1 MQKNK
6 IVQIMLGVSAS
17 AVLCS
22 ASLTANAQTQGRSY
36 GVNHPFQLNE
46 LPSGQFSSKLNK
58 LSPQARENAKRWLDK
73 AGFHDRDLPYMRS
86 DDNGGIYI
94 ADPANSEANV
104 SSASRLM
111 ATAEALPAGVDVFK
125 LHSNP
130 GAANVVYLD
139 FDGHVVSGTAWNS
152 STSPSFKAVPYDLD
166 GLPTSFSDAEKANIA
181 EVWRRAAEDYAPFNI
196 DVTTELPASFGPKVG
211 RVLITKNV
219 DANGLAMPAKNSG
232 GVAYLSVWGDPSYAS
247 LYSPAFVYHNQVG
260 GPDNIAEVVSH
271 ELGHNLGLSHDGTST
286 SGYYTGQGT
295 GFTSWAPI
303 MGAGYY
309 MQLSQWSAGEYTGA
323 NQTQNDIAI
332 ISSKLTAKTDDHSN
346 TRTGATPLVVDA
358 TGHVYSTTL
367 VNNPMDLSKANK
379 GVITSR
385 TDVDIFSFNTGAG
398 NVVLQATPL
407 REATA
412 ERGGNLDIALNL
424 YDAAGNLLV
433 TSNPADETD
442 AGINTSLAAGTY
454 YLAVDGVGSAYYSD
468 YGSLGQYYIEG
479 VLPVAP
485 LDTTVPNPNPM
496 TWAVAPEAKSR
507 DSLHMT
513 ASTATDDSGSV
524 EYYFACAT
532 AGNGCTDSGWLK
544 SPDFTLNGLVANTSY
559 SFSVKA
565 RDLTGNTT
573 NSSVVASATTLANQ
587 APLANSDQ
595 ANVVNNTSVAVSV
608 LANDSDPE
616 NDALAVTAVT
626 QGANGVVS
634 FTKAAAVYKPNAG
647 FVGTDNFSYTIADSF
662 GATATANVTV
672 SVTAA
677 PLVVVNRAPVA
688 VADSIKVVIGQ
699 TVLIPVLSN
708 DYDLDG
714 DALTIASFKQAR
726 RGYITNTGKE
736 LSYKAGSRTGSET
749 VSYTI
754 TDGRGG
760 KATAQ
765 VTITITR

>member
-22 ASLTANAQTQGRSY
+22 APLTANAQAQGRSY
-36 GVNHPFQLNE
+36 GVNHPFQLSE
-46 LPSGQFSSKLNK
+46 LPPGQFSSKLNK
-58 LSPQARENAKRWLDK
+58 LSPKARENAKRWLDK
-73 AGFHDRDLPYMRS
+73 IRFHDHDLPYMRS
-86 DDNGGIYI
+86 DESGGIYI
-94 ADPANSEANV
+94 ADPVNSEANV
-104 SSASRLM
+104 SSASRL
-111 ATAEALPAGVDVFK
+111 AAVAEALPAGIDVFK

-152 STSPSFKAVPYDLD
+152 SASPSFNALPYDID
-166 GLPTSFSDAEKANIA
+166 GSPTNFSDAEKANIA

-232 GVAYLSVWGDPSYAS
+232 GVAYLNVWGDPNFAN

-271 ELGHNLGLSHDGTST
+271 EFGHNLGLSHDGTGT

-323 NQTQNDIAI
+323 NQTQDDVAI
-332 ISSKLTAKTDDHSN
+332 ISSKLNAKMDDHSN
-346 TRTGATPLVVDA
+346 TRTGATPLVVDT

-367 VNNPMDLSKANK
+367 VNNPMDASKANK

-385 TDVDIFSFNTGAG
+385 TDVDVFSFNTGTG

-407 REATA
+407 REAAA
-412 ERGGNLDIALNL
+412 ERGGNLDLALNL

-442 AGINTSLAAGTY
+442 AGINTNLAAGTY
-454 YLAVDGVGSAYYSD
+454 YLAVDGVGSAHYSD

-479 VLPVAP
+479 VLPVAL

-507 DSLHMT
+507 NSLHMT

-524 EYYFACAT
+524 EYYFACT
-532 AGNGCTDSGWLK
+532 SGGTGCADSGWLK
-544 SPDFTLNGLVANTSY
+544 SPDFTLNSLTGNTRY
-559 SFSVKA
+559 SFTVKA
-565 RDLTGNTT
+565 RDLAGNTT
-573 NSSVVASATTLANQ
+573 KPSAVASAKVLANK
-587 APLANSDQ
+587 APIAKVDQ
-595 ANVVNNTSVAVSV
+595 AIVANNSSIAINV

-616 NDALAVTAVT
+616 ADALAVTAVT
-626 QGANGVVS
+626 QATKGVVS
-634 FTKAAAVYKPNAG
+634 FTKTAVSYKPNSG
-647 FVGTDNFSYTIADSF
+647 VVGIDTFSYTLADAF
-662 GATATANVTV
+662 GATATATV
-672 SVTAA
+672 RVMIT
-677 PLVVVNRAPVA
+677 NRNPVA
-688 VADSIKVVIGQ
+688 VPDSIKVVAGQ
-699 TVLIPVLSN
+699 TVVIPVLNN

-714 DALTIASFKQAR
+714 DALTISSFKQAR
-726 RGYITNTGKE
+726 RGYITKTSKE

-754 TDGRGG
+754 SDGRGG
-760 KATAQ
+760 KASAQ
-765 VTITITR
+765 VTITTTR